1 MTNLS
6 PEQPGWRRRITRE
19 RILVVVPSLL
29 GLLLA
34 GGLFAA
40 VGLPMRGRLEEQRQR
55 LAELETKRG
64 SIPSLEVRLEESDA
78 DLVGEEQKQSVL
90 VNLLAG
96 RGQIRTF
103 LALLSRESAASG
115 VVISRYEPIAAA
127 PPAPETTASPG
138 QNTKADEASPAVRDP
153 MAALGYQKSSMLLQV
168 EGPYPGLLQFLRRM
182 ERLELLV
189 QPSDLSLKAL
199 DTAANTPAKQEET
212 APPQTR
218 LKLTLSF
225 FDQVVK
231 SGDGSEGQGKEP
243 GTPAQDGSSA
253 QQPPA

>member
-1 MTNLS
+1 M
-6 PEQPGWRRRITRE
+6 
-19 RILVVVPSLL
+19 
-29 GLLLA
+29 
-34 GGLFAA
+34 
-40 VGLPMRGRLEEQRQR
+40 
-55 LAELETKRG
+55 
-64 SIPSLEVRLEESDA
+64 
-78 DLVGEEQKQSVL
+78 GEEQKQSVL
-90 VNLLAG
+90 LDLLAG

-127 PPAPETTASPG
+127 APAPDQTASQD
-138 QNTKADEASPAVRDP
+138 QNTKADEASPAASDP
-153 MAALGYQKSSMLLQV
+153 MAALGYKKSSMLLQV

-199 DTAANTPAKQEET
+199 DTAANTPANQEET
-212 APPQTR
+212 ALPQTR

-243 GTPAQDGSSA
+243 GTPAQDGSSP

>member
-127 PPAPETTASPG
+127 PPAPEPTASPG
-138 QNTKADEASPAVRDP
+138 QNTKASPAARDP
-153 MAALGYQKSSMLLQV
+153 MTALGYKKSSMLLQV

-199 DTAANTPAKQEET
+199 DTAASTPANQEQK
-212 APPQTR
+212 ALPQTR